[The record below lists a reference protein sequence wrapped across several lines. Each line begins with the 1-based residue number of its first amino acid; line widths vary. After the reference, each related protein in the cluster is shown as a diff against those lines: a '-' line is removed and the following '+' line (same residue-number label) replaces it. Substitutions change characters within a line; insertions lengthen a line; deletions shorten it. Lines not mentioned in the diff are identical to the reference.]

1 MMSEERTQHLVVTMA
16 VTISLV
22 TFLRDALLTF
32 TFITSFHHLLLLPTD
47 KQHLL
52 FLLTDKR

>member
-32 TFITSFHHLLLLPTD
+32 TSITSFHHLLLLPTD
-47 KQHLL
+47 
-52 FLLTDKR
+52 

>member
-32 TFITSFHHLLLLPTD
+32 TSITSFHHLLLLPTD
-47 KQHLL
+47 KRHLL
-52 FLLTDKR
+52 FLPTDKR